1 MRTWRRER
9 GRAKP
14 QSRTARSVNGRLP
27 EEARNDAAARQEPS
41 LIRRCAIGI
50 WLCGIALLG
59 VVEFRRHAL
68 AGDALAMTPVA
79 WMWLA
84 GSIITGA
91 VGVAWLVRELQRSR
105 R

>member
-1 MRTWRRER
+1 MQPHEPSH
-9 GRAKP
+9 A
-14 QSRTARSVNGRLP
+14 SRLVSSRLP
-27 EEARNDAAARQEPS
+27 DEAPADPAPPRAPS
-41 LIRRCAIGI
+41 LVRRCAIGI

-59 VVEFRRHAL
+59 AVEFRRYAM
-68 AGDALAMTPVA
+68 AGGEFSMTPVA

-105 R
+105 H

>member
-1 MRTWRRER
+1 M
-9 GRAKP
+9 P
-14 QSRTARSVNGRLP
+14 DD
-27 EEARNDAAARQEPS
+27 ARNDPAARLAPS

-79 WMWLA
+79 WMWLI
-84 GSIITGA
+84 GSTITGA
-91 VGVAWLVRELQRSR
+91 IGIVLLVRELLR
-105 R
+105 RRQA

>member
-1 MRTWRRER
+1 M
-9 GRAKP
+9 
-14 QSRTARSVNGRLP
+14 NGQLP
-27 EEARNDAAARQEPS
+27 EDARDRPALSRGPS
-41 LIRRCAIGI
+41 VIRRCALGI

-59 VVEFRRHAL
+59 AVEFRRYAMPD
-68 AGDALAMTPVA
+68 GGFSMTPVA